1 MIRGNIDFVDDL
13 KIVGWCLDTDDAAS
27 LQVELYK
34 NGDLLSTHLARHYR
48 PGLFKSKRHPTG
60 NCGFIVNFKANDL
73 KDGDLLTVKEQ
84 RSGTIIGGRPVPF
97 FKNRIYFMHI
107 AKASGTSLNNFI
119 AGHYDRSRVLA
130 HMEGKKDWT
139 KNKHLLCDYDFI
151 SGHLRILRVLQHH
164 NLKSWFKVTLLR
176 NPLEHLISHLA
187 WVKRI
192 AKNPFSPFFIG
203 HSKEVKDLARRAHQY
218 DFTDAKQLSLF
229 METLTKHDKN
239 LFDNCQ
245 TRYFLPPRIRGDLT
259 DTDCEAA
266 IKNMGLFNLIG
277 TSEHYNEFLQKLCA
291 YKKWEVPPKSKRLN
305 VNNNK
310 YGLSS
315 SSQEQLEV
323 LEKYIRY
330 DYRLYQKAKNRQV
343 WFQLGLLD

>member
-1 MIRGNIDFVDDL
+1 MIIGHIDAVDDL
-13 KIVGWCLDTDDAAS
+13 RIVGWCLDTDDAAS
-27 LQVELYK
+27 LQIELYK
-34 NGDLLSTHLARHYR
+34 NGDLLSTQLARHYR

-60 NCGFIVNFKANDL
+60 KCGFNVNFKENDF
-73 KDGDLLTVKEQ
+73 KDGDLITVKEQ
-84 RSGTIIGGRPVPF
+84 RSGTIIGGRPFPF
-97 FKNRIYFMHI
+97 FKDRIYFMHI
-107 AKASGTSLNNFI
+107 AKASGTSLNDFI
-119 AGHYDRSRVLA
+119 AGHYDRSRVLS

-139 KNKHLLCDYDFI
+139 QNKGLLCDYDFI

-176 NPLEHLISHLA
+176 EPLEHLISHLA

-192 AKNPFSPFFIG
+192 GENPSSSFFLG
-203 HSKEVKDLARRAHQY
+203 HSTEVKDLARRAHQY

-229 METLTKHDKN
+229 MDTLTQHDKN

-259 DTDCEAA
+259 DANCEAA
-266 IKNMGLFNLIG
+266 IKNMGLFDLIG
-277 TSEHYNEFLQKLCA
+277 ISEHYDEFLQKLCA
-291 YKKWEVPPKSKRLN
+291 YKNWEAPLISKRLN

-315 SSQEQLEV
+315 SSKEQLEV

-330 DYRLYQKAKNRQV
+330 DSILYQKAINR
-343 WFQLGLLD
+343 LNCYAS